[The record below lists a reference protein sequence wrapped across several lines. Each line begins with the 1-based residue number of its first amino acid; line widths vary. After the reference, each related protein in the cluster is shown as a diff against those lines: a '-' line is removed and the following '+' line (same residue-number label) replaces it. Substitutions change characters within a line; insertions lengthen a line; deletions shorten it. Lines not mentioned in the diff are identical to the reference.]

1 MGLILSLIMGL
12 IVGAITGFVMKSNY
26 PWYIDIILGIVGS
39 IVGGWL
45 SSLLL
50 GAALTTGFNLTTLVV
65 SVIGAVSAVAPYR
78 LITRRSVMRQASHAG
93 PAAGP
98 PYQ

>member
-1 MGLILSLIMGL
+1 MGLILSLVMGL
-12 IVGAITGFVMKSNY
+12 IVGMITGFLMKSNY

-50 GAALTTGFNLTTLVV
+50 GADLTTGFNLTTLVV
-65 SVIGAVSAVAPYR
+65 SVIGAVIVVALYR
-78 LITRRSVMRQASHAG
+78 LITRRSIVR
-93 PAAGP
+93 
-98 PYQ
+98 